1 MLKKLAKLVNDLNS
15 MGLRKEADYLESI
28 IKSSGHQDRL
38 MEERNY
44 MMDSRTNA
52 KNAWEGY
59 DERSNTITI
68 SHTRYLEDDEMT
80 QDPDTGEWTE
90 EKEINLKLPAKLEL
104 CDLCDGK
111 GKVVNPSI
119 DAGGLSQDD
128 FHDDPDFE
136 EDYFSGVHD
145 ISCPQCSGKRVVP
158 VVNYDAL
165 SAEQKKEFD
174 EYQREQAEAAEEAYH
189 DRRTQMAEMGYGW

>member
-1 MLKKLAKLVNDLNS
+1 MLKRLVKLANTLDS
-15 MGLRKEADYLESI
+15 RGLQKEAGILYLM
-28 IKSSGHQDRL
+28 IKEASRQDQL

-59 DERSNTITI
+59 DERSNTIAI
-68 SHTRYLEDDEMT
+68 SWTKYDEEH
-80 QDPDTGEWTE
+80 DTE
-90 EKEINLKLPAKLEL
+90 EEEMLKLPAMREL

-119 DAGGLSQDD
+119 DAGGLSQED
-128 FHDDPDFE
+128 FYDDPDFE

-145 ISCPQCSGKRVVP
+145 ISCPQCLGKNVVP
-158 VVNYDAL
+158 VVNYDVL

-174 EYQREQAEAAEEAYH
+174 EYQREQAELAEEEYH
-189 DRRTQMAEMGYGW
+189 ERRERMGEMGMY